1 MKKLIS
7 MVLCITMCLSMIV
20 SVSITASAYTLN
32 HNGTATKKATAYRL
46 PSVNSSD
53 IWWVDKNDKLEV
65 LCQDGDYYLV
75 LYPFNNTGK
84 HIISYVPTS
93 AVSTSGVPKASSFY
107 MNEIMIVTLNANLYH
122 NPSTDKVIGASGSNQ
137 TVRTTVSKGQ
147 EVTVLFEK
155 NGFYCVR
162 ISNDIGFIEKSK
174 LTIEKK
180 CEHTNTRDEVKSW
193 EVAQKDDT
201 YHTVTDT
208 YDIYCKDCGELIKS
222 NATKMYN
229 EKHEIKNNKCDE
241 CNYTVPGT
249 EESKCK
255 HTNTVKHASEDME
268 NGVQIVDDK
277 KHTVFTYYNLYC
289 TDCYTY
295 VETNLPETYDEEHNF
310 VNNVC
315 SVCKLENLVDKPAAS
330 TISINK
336 NTFTPNE
343 EISFSW
349 TTADRATGYD
359 LHIYKDGQESRYKL
373 LSYNDIRST
382 SVKIADEGSYT
393 AAIYSTN
400 SAGYTGG
407 ANWVKF
413 TVKKAFT
420 EKTAYVYNTDGA
432 NLNMRSQPNTNS
444 SIVAKIPAG
453 ATITVTGDAT
463 SNFYPVKYSGKSGYA
478 SATYITFNK
487 PSVAPATNS
496 SYVWPASGGYLVYV
510 LDYYYGKGQAHPT
523 KGNGSILGSIDIAV
537 TGKALA
543 TSSGTVIST
552 QYGYSGGWGNNVTVK
567 HNDGTYSFYA
577 HLAKINVS
585 VNQSVSAGQELGII
599 GTTGNSTGVHL
610 HFEIWDKN
618 KNTTYT
624 IDHFKEK
631 YKKQLVYDGDIVTGG
646 GNRAALREWVK
657 ANYNLKS
664 GRWYVK

>member
-1 MKKLIS
+1 MKIGTGKTIFNKGKVIIMKKLIS

-20 SVSITASAYTLN
+20 SVSITASAYTFN

-137 TVRTTVSKGQ
+137 TVRSTVSKGQ

-155 NGFYCVR
+155 DGFYCVR
-162 ISNDIGFIEKSK
+162 TANDIGFIEKNK

-180 CEHTNTRDEVKSW
+180 CEHTKTHDEVKSW
-193 EVAQKDDT
+193 EVSQKDDI

-222 NATKMYN
+222 NATKTYN
-229 EKHEIKNNKCDE
+229 EKHEIKNDKCNE
-241 CNYTVPGT
+241 CSYTVPGT
-249 EESKCK
+249 EASKCK

-268 NGVQIVDDK
+268 NGVQIIDNK

-315 SVCKLENLVDKPAAS
+315 SVCNLENLVDKPAAS
-330 TISINK
+330 TISVNK

-349 TTADRATGYD
+349 TTAERATGYD
-359 LHIYKDGQESRYKL
+359 LHIYKEGQESRYKL

-420 EKTAYVYNTDGA
+420 EKTAWVYNTERK
-432 NLNMRSQPNTNS
+432 NLNMRSQTNTKS
-444 SIVAKIPAG
+444 SIVEKIPAD
-453 ATITVTGDAT
+453 ATITVTGDKT
-463 SNFYPVKYSGKSGYA
+463 NNFYPVKYNGKSGYA
-478 SATYITFNK
+478 SATYITFTK
-487 PSVAPATNS
+487 PTISSSSNIASQLGKRIANVYNYPKGTSYIGECVWYVRGRASEKLGVNTGITGNGCQWYAGAKARGISTGWSVKSNSIACFRATKTNS
-496 SYVWPASGGYLVYV
+496 
-510 LDYYYGKGQAHPT
+510 YGH
-523 KGNGSILGSIDIAV
+523 
-537 TGKALA
+537 
-543 TSSGTVIST
+543 VIFVEEVI
-552 QYGYSGGWGNNVTVK
+552 GNNVYYTEANVQKPYSDGKISSLDGVLKVK
-567 HNDGTYSFYA
+567 S
-577 HLAKINVS
+577 I
-585 VNQSVSAGQELGII
+585 SAFTSGSYQGCI
-599 GTTGNSTGVHL
+599 
-610 HFEIWDKN
+610 
-618 KNTTYT
+618 Y
-624 IDHFKEK
+624 
-631 YKKQLVYDGDIVTGG
+631 
-646 GNRAALREWVK
+646 
-657 ANYNLKS
+657 LK
-664 GRWYVK
+664 